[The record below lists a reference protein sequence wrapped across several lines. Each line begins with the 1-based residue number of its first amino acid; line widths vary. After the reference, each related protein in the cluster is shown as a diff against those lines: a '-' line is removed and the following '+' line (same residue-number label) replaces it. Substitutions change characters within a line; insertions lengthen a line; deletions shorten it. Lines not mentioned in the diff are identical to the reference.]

1 MIEILKNSIVVQLN
15 NDIKYELPHLWIRD
29 NCPCDECRIKQT
41 QEKQFLIN
49 SVSVDIYPE
58 KVIQEQDHL
67 IVYWPDKHITKLNL
81 QDIEALHQERFPQPK
96 IWSEDF
102 KPNSFNWSKFLSD
115 DKEAQNAL
123 KKLLVSGVFILDNCS
138 TKKNSLEKLSK
149 RLGPIHETL
158 FERIHNVSVTGHIYN
173 VAHTAKALPL
183 HNDFAS
189 YSAQPSIQALH
200 MLANECDGGSS
211 IILDGLS
218 LLSDLRSECPEYF
231 EILTKFEVP
240 FREFD
245 EDNETYAEE
254 PIISLN
260 SSGQIKSLRFSNQ
273 LMQMIDPNK
282 KQIQDFYYA
291 YHELCSRI
299 NNTKYQSSFRL
310 KSGETL
316 VLACHR
322 VLHARH
328 SFIPN
333 GKRHLQDAYFVFD
346 NAANNYVLLRQ
357 KNED

>member
-1 MIEILKNSIVVQLN
+1 M
-15 NDIKYELPHLWIRD
+15 
-29 NCPCDECRIKQT
+29 
-41 QEKQFLIN
+41 
-49 SVSVDIYPE
+49 
-58 KVIQEQDHL
+58 
-67 IVYWPDKHITKLNL
+67 
-81 QDIEALHQERFPQPK
+81 
-96 IWSEDF
+96 
-102 KPNSFNWSKFLSD
+102 
-115 DKEAQNAL
+115 
-123 KKLLVSGVFILDNCS
+123 
-138 TKKNSLEKLSK
+138 
-149 RLGPIHETL
+149 
-158 FERIHNVSVTGHIYN
+158 
-173 VAHTAKALPL
+173 AHTAKALPL

-346 NAANNYVLLRQ
+346 NAANNLSLIHI
-357 KNED
+357 